1 MKTKTISQL
10 QKEAR
15 NAPKYVLSLTYQGK
29 TCYIRED
36 QTLTSVNLTTST
48 ENARK
53 FSVGFDDENMKSR
66 AWGMT
71 VKLAGINSPVTVK
84 YL

>member
-1 MKTKTISQL
+1 MATISQL
-10 QKEAR
+10 QKLAKT
-15 NAPKYVLSLTYQGK
+15 APKFVLVGTYQGK

-36 QTLTSVNLTTST
+36 QTLTSLNLTTST

-66 AWGMT
+66 AWSMT
-71 VKLAGINSPVTVK
+71 AKLAGLETKFTPL